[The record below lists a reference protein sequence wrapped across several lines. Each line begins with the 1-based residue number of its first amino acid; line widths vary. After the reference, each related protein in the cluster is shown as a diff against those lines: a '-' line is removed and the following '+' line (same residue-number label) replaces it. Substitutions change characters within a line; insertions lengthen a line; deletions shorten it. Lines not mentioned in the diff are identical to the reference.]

1 MAHSQ
6 LGLNFK
12 VYTVIP
18 PLFSVLF
25 SAAFV
30 TCCQP
35 QSKILNENFRIKQF
49 LSFKLCAV
57 LRSVIKS
64 HSVPLCSIWDAHHPL
79 CPGHPTRWS
88 FCSHLDYQTRSALEV
103 SQCLC
108 SSNPYFTY
116 QWPPKLRTSDAGN
129 SQERKR
135 NCKMLPLSEKVKVP
149 NLIRR

>member
-64 HSVPLCSIWDAHHPL
+64 HSVPLCFIWDAHHPFVQGIP
-79 CPGHPTRWS
+79 PGGLFVVILIIRPDQLLR
-88 FCSHLDYQTRSALEV
+88 YPSACVQVTLILLTNGP
-103 SQCLC
+103 Q
-108 SSNPYFTY
+108 
-116 QWPPKLRTSDAGN
+116 N
-129 SQERKR
+129 SGLVMLAIHRNER
-135 NCKMLPLSEKVKVP
+135 ETVKCF
-149 NLIRR
+149 L